1 MKIKAVHQYAKDV
14 DTVFGLFHDP
24 DFMKAKYEGIGARNV
39 EVLECAGGD
48 GRHAVKVRREVPAD
62 VPSLLKKFLNPWNT
76 VVQSESRDG
85 KAGGPYRCT
94 FEIDV
99 GGVPVGMKG
108 AMELRAEGGG
118 CVNDVQ
124 MEVKCGIP
132 LVGGKL
138 ADFVGGDAEKAIQA
152 EYQFIRAH
160 LAKL

>member
-39 EVLECAGGD
+39 EVLECAG
-48 GRHAVKVRREVPAD
+48 RHAVKVRREVPAD

-76 VVQSESRDG
+76 VVQSESWDG

-124 MEVKCGIP
+124 LEVKCGIP

-152 EYQFIRAH
+152 EYEFIRAH